1 MRRARKVREEQS
13 SSKASTAAV
22 VSMSVFGLYFLN
34 IITTIIYDIQNPF
47 ILGHQM

>member
-1 MRRARKVREEQS
+1 MRRARKVREGQS

-22 VSMSVFGLYFLN
+22 VSLSVFGLYFLS
-34 IITTIIYDIQNPF
+34 IVITTIYDIQNPF